1 MSGAKAAGIAIGAVF
16 VLGSILWVVKAN
28 ADYDN
33 AKANQD
39 KSSLAKRAADAIA
52 TRDPAVMRRVAEEMD
67 REGAKELAEGLRM
80 AADLAIGQR
89 EAMP

>member
-1 MSGAKAAGIAIGAVF
+1 MVAGVALAGVALAALAFSGSAKPATGAG
-16 VLGSILWVVKAN
+16 S
-28 ADYDN
+28 DE
-33 AKANQD
+33 
-39 KSSLAKRAADAIA
+39 SRAKRAADAIA
-52 TRDPAVMRRVAEEMD
+52 TRDPNVMRKVADEMD